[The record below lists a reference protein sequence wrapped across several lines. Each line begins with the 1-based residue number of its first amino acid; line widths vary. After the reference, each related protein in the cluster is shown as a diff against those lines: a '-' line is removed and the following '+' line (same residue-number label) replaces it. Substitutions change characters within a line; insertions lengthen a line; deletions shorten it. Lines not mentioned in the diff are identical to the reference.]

1 MIHQRP
7 PLPFTKARSD
17 STHRKREWER
27 GCRTRCNARASG
39 AGRACASILA
49 FARRRSGV
57 CTRARVRWCDGA
69 MDCGPRVHGPWRECA
84 RRCGPARARARRRRR
99 LLALKIRSIRTERSR
114 SSVYSCGTRHHRH
127 PRHRQPSWP
136 PPSSAAGFRRD
147 CLRLP
152 SASIIPSSIT
162 LVILVVAGTITI
174 IIIGRSSS
182 AAAAPAK
189 KTSPA
194 LPPHIP
200 TAVGRG

>member
-69 MDCGPRVHGPWRECA
+69 M
-84 RRCGPARARARRRRR
+84 RARVRWCDGAISWSIQESRPRRAPACKHDPRLYSPWIPSGIRAAARVGAGAFAGPGGQGTKGTRTRGVGLRAGCLGRAARRR
-99 LLALKIRSIRTERSR
+99 
-114 SSVYSCGTRHHRH
+114 C
-127 PRHRQPSWP
+127 PW
-136 PPSSAAGFRRD
+136 
-147 CLRLP
+147 
-152 SASIIPSSIT
+152 
-162 LVILVVAGTITI
+162 
-174 IIIGRSSS
+174 
-182 AAAAPAK
+182 
-189 KTSPA
+189 SP
-194 LPPHIP
+194 
-200 TAVGRG
+200 GQ